1 MLQVTSGLSG
11 LPVSFIS
18 GVRSGVPD
26 FVKLVAKILGLKDR
40 LRCRGCGRK
49 GRAVAR
55 SSGGI
60 RRLSRAPGLRC
71 AHPGKGAAPGRRTP
85 RRRPSL
91 TLGSARYHRAGCYS
105 SHWQSMKCQIAK
117 PGQPPSSALTRRQ
130 SEQAD
135 PATKQVYWI
144 L

>member
-71 AHPGKGAAPGRRTP
+71 AHPGKGAAPVGGHLDAALHLRSGRPVIIEPVAILAT
-85 RRRPSL
+85 
-91 TLGSARYHRAGCYS
+91 GS
-105 SHWQSMKCQIAK
+105 Q
-117 PGQPPSSALTRRQ
+117 
-130 SEQAD
+130 
-135 PATKQVYWI
+135 
-144 L
+144 